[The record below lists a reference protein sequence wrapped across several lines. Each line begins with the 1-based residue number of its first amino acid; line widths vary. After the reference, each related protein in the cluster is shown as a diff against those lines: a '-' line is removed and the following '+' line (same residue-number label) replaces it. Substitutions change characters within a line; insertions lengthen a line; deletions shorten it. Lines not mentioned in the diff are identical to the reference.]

1 MDTNKLQFG
10 LDTFGEVALDSQT
23 GERISFEQ
31 SLRNI
36 VEEGKLAEKV
46 GVDLIALGEH
56 HREEYSISSPQILL
70 AALATV
76 TEKII
81 LGTGV
86 SVLSSDDPIRLYQQ
100 FATIDAISN
109 GRAQIMLGRG
119 SFTES
124 YGLFG
129 YDLTDYNE
137 LFEEKI
143 ELFKELVEGGP
154 ITWKGNYTPT
164 LNDVEVYPK
173 MTENKLDVHVG
184 VGGTPESVVRAARLG
199 FPLMLAII
207 GGQPTRFKPYV
218 ELYQRVAEQLGQ
230 PVHPVGVH
238 SHGVIAETDEEARR
252 IAHKYYIPAFNQLGV
267 ERGWAPMT
275 KEQLNYEIDEG
286 AYYVGSPETVARK
299 MARVIKEMGIGRFD
313 LIYGM
318 GGQTQEERNQTIEL
332 YGTQVIPR
340 VRELLKE
347 GN

>member
-1 MDTNKLQFG
+1 MNIQKLQFG
-10 LDTFGEVALDSQT
+10 LDTFGEVALDNLT
-23 GERISFEQ
+23 GERVSFEE

-36 VEEGKLAEKV
+36 VEEGKLTEKV

-56 HREEYSISSPQILL
+56 HREEYSISSPQLLL

-109 GRAQIMLGRG
+109 GRVQIMLGRG

-143 ELFKELVEGGP
+143 ELFKELVEGEP
-154 ITWKGNYTPT
+154 ITWMGKQTPT
-164 LNDVEVYPK
+164 LENVEVYPK

-184 VGGTPESVVRAARLG
+184 VGGTPESVVGAARLG

-218 ELYQRVAEQLGQ
+218 ELYKKAAE
-230 PVHPVGVH
+230 
-238 SHGVIAETDEEARR
+238 
-252 IAHKYYIPAFNQLGV
+252 
-267 ERGWAPMT
+267 
-275 KEQLNYEIDEG
+275 
-286 AYYVGSPETVARK
+286 
-299 MARVIKEMGIGRFD
+299 
-313 LIYGM
+313 
-318 GGQTQEERNQTIEL
+318 
-332 YGTQVIPR
+332 
-340 VRELLKE
+340 
-347 GN
+347 